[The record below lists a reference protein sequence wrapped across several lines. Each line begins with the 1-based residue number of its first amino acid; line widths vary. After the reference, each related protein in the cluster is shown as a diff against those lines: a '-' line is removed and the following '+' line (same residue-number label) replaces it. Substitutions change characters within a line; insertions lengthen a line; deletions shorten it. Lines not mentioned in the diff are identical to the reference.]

1 MRAAVWTEKRDLRVV
16 EKPLPTPGP
25 GEVRVV
31 VGSAG
36 ICGSD
41 LHWFR
46 GDFDPVPGLTPGH
59 EIGGTIDAVGAGVD
73 HIREGD
79 IVGVEPSLRCL
90 DCEFCNLGQYQHC
103 RRHELLGIAL
113 DGGLEQSVVTPGYTV
128 FAVPTAVDAELAA
141 MAEPLACSVHG
152 FEKVG
157 LVKDETV
164 LVQGAGSIG
173 LTAVLAARAYG
184 AKVLITARHAHQREA
199 AERLGAAEVIMDDE
213 AGERRLAELA
223 KDQAIDVVAE
233 AVGGHADT
241 IRVAVETVR
250 PLGRV
255 AVLGVFAIESAGF
268 NPLILLG
275 KEVSVI
281 GANTYSAPNGKSDYA
296 RGLEIIAEFPVEA
309 RSLVTHRF
317 PLEQTAEGFATALDK
332 GTASIKVHILPN
344 GS

>member
-1 MRAAVWTEKRDLRVV
+1 MRAAVWTDDRDLRIV

-46 GDFDPVPGLTPGH
+46 GDFPPQPGLTPGH
-59 EIGGTIDAVGAGVD
+59 EIGGTIDAVGAGVN
-73 HIREGD
+73 HVREGD
-79 IVGVEPSLRCL
+79 IVGVEPSLRCG
-90 DCEFCNLGQYQHC
+90 DCEFCNRGEYQHC
-103 RRHELLGIAL
+103 RRHVLLGIAL
-113 DGGLEQSVVTPGYTV
+113 DGGLEESVVTPGYTV
-128 FAVPTAVDAELAA
+128 FNAPAAVDPELAA
-141 MAEPLACSVHG
+141 VAEPLACGVHG
-152 FEKVG
+152 FQKVG
-157 LVKDETV
+157 LAQDETV

-173 LTAVLAARAYG
+173 LTALLAARAYG

-199 AERLGAAEVIMDDE
+199 AERLGATEVIMDDE

-250 PLGRV
+250 PMGRV
-255 AVLGVFAIESAGF
+255 AVLGVFAMESAGL
-268 NPLILLG
+268 NPLTLLG

-281 GANTYSAPNGKSDYA
+281 GANTYSAPNGESDYA
-296 RGLEIIAEFPVEA
+296 RGLE
-309 RSLVTHRF
+309 
-317 PLEQTAEGFATALDK
+317 
-332 GTASIKVHILPN
+332 
-344 GS
+344 